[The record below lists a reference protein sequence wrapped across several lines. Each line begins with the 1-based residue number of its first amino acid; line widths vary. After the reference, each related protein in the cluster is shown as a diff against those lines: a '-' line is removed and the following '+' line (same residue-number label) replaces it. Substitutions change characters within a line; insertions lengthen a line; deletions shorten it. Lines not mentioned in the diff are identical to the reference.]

1 MFDYKNICNKIV
13 VISRKCLK
21 IRVGSSTIF
30 KISEKSMK
38 DYKCETTET
47 QGVSFKLQFV

>member
-1 MFDYKNICNKIV
+1 MFDYKNICNKTV

-21 IRVGSSTIF
+21 IRFGSSTVF
-30 KISEKSMK
+30 KISEPSMK
-38 DYKCETTET
+38 DYKRENTET